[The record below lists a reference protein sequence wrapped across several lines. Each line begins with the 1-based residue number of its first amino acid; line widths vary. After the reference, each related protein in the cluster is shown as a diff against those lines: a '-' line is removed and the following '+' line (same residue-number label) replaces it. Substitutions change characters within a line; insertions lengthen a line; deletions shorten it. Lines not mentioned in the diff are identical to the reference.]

1 GLKFNLDRPEHFAVA
16 GHPALVSRLGEFGVL
31 EGGKAAVVFLPPSA
45 HTVSVARGRGG
56 IDLAGSSFVE
66 VRGLA
71 FENMTDG
78 GPTQHE
84 ALANS
89 SDASDILIE
98 HNRFQYFRMPQG
110 AGPIAINFVRNLTIA
125 DNDIRDI
132 AFGSGMRLYKDLN
145 VTVRGNRI
153 SRIGRTGIMLIGM
166 EGATVTHNVIGEAR
180 GIH

>member
-16 GHPALVSRLGEFGVL
+16 GHPALVSRPGEFGVL

-110 AGPIAINFVRNLTIA
+110 AGAIAINFVRNLTIA
-125 DNDIRDI
+125 DNGISAYLVNHGVKIVANTVTDAVRPITYEG
-132 AFGSGMRLYKDLN
+132 APPGENDLEF
-145 VTVRGNRI
+145 TGNL
-153 SRIGRTGIMLIGM
+153 LIGTPDSDT
-166 EGATVTHNVIGEAR
+166 AL
-180 GIH
+180 